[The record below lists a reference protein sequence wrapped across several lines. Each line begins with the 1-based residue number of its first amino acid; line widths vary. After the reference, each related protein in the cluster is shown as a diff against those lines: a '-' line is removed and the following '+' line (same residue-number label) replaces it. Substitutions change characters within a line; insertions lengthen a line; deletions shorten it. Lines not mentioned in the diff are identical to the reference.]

1 MFAKLLTYAHRACTL
16 ALEEKRGVG
25 QTLNRRAGLE
35 RERTQEMARHIEDEV
50 AYYYDSHP
58 TQEDLMGETSFHADL
73 VNYLMDVLRW
83 YYHGQL
89 CALYENLNIY
99 QTANP
104 LEYPVAP
111 DVAVFKGVSRRS
123 IRSWRVGK
131 SGPAP
136 QVVFEIA
143 SEETW
148 KKDLAEKPL
157 RYARMGV
164 QEYFA
169 YDPHEFPLPSSKN
182 QRLFGWQLDQH
193 SQTMKEM
200 PPGPNG
206 SLWSHHLQSWLV
218 PDGATLRLYDYNGQ
232 MRLTYGEAEAQQK
245 QTEARR
251 ANAAVQEA
259 NAAIQQAEIE
269 ARRAQTEAQRADAA
283 VQEAEAETRRAQ
295 AEAQRADAAVQ
306 QAEAL
311 AEKLR
316 SLGIDPDQIL

>member
-1 MFAKLLTYAHRACTL
+1 
-16 ALEEKRGVG
+16 
-25 QTLNRRAGLE
+25 
-35 RERTQEMARHIEDEV
+35 MARHIEDEV

-73 VNYLMDVLRW
+73 VTYLMDVLKW

-104 LEYPVAP
+104 LEYPLAP
-111 DVAVFKGVSRRS
+111 DIAVFKGVSRRP
-123 IRSWRVGK
+123 IKSWRVGK
-131 SGPAP
+131 SGLAP

-148 KKDLAEKPL
+148 KKDLEEKPL

-169 YDPHEFPLPSSKN
+169 YDPHESPLRGSGN
-182 QRLFGWQLDQH
+182 RRLFGWQLDPDRQI
-193 SQTMKEM
+193 MREM
-200 PPGPNG
+200 PIGPNG
-206 SLWSHHLQSWLV
+206 SLWSPQLDSWLV
-218 PDGATLRLYDYNGQ
+218 PDGAMLRLYDRNGL
-232 MRLTYGEAEAQQK
+232 MRLTYGEAAD
-245 QTEARR
+245 RR
-251 ANAAVQEA
+251 VQ
-259 NAAIQQAEIE
+259 
-269 ARRAQTEAQRADAA
+269 
-283 VQEAEAETRRAQ
+283 
-295 AEAQRADAAVQ
+295 
-306 QAEAL
+306 AL

>member
-1 MFAKLLTYAHRACTL
+1 
-16 ALEEKRGVG
+16 
-25 QTLNRRAGLE
+25 
-35 RERTQEMARHIEDEV
+35 MARHIEDEV
-50 AYYYDSHP
+50 MYYYDSHS
-58 TQEDLMGETSFHADL
+58 TQEDLMGETAFHRAL
-73 VNYLMDVLRW
+73 VHYLIEVLNW
-83 YYHGQL
+83 LFHEQL
-89 CALYENLNIY
+89 CAIYGNINMY
-99 QTANP
+99 QTANVV
-104 LEYPVAP
+104 EYPMAP
-111 DVAVFKGVSRRS
+111 DVAVIKGVAYQPT

-148 KKDLAEKPL
+148 KKDLAEKPP

-169 YDPHEFPLPSSKN
+169 YDPHEFPLPTSKN
-182 QRLFGWQLDQH
+182 RRLFGWQLDLD
-193 SQTMKEM
+193 SQTMREM

-206 SLWSHHLQSWLV
+206 SLWSHYLQSWLV

-232 MRLTYGEAEAQQK
+232 MRLMYGEFEAQQK
-245 QTEARR
+245 QAEARH
-251 ANAAVQEA
+251 ALS
-259 NAAIQQAEIE
+259 
-269 ARRAQTEAQRADAA
+269 EAQRADAA
-283 VQEAEAETRRAQ
+283 VQQAEIEAKRAQ